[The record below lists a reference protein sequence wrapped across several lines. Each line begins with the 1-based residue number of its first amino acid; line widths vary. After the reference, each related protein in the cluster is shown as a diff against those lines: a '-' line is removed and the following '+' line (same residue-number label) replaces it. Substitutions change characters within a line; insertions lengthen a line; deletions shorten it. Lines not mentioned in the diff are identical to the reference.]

1 MEPTA
6 TLSPDE
12 TSVQRRV
19 KVESSVAS
27 PTFVDVPCASTNSTD
42 EADSLLGCMLEQ
54 SLGFGLVDLVQ

>member
-19 KVESSVAS
+19 NVESSVAS
-27 PTFVDVPCASTNSTD
+27 PTFVDVPCAATNSTD
-42 EADSLLGCMLEQ
+42 EAG
-54 SLGFGLVDLVQ
+54 